1 MIVNK
6 PEKKKKL
13 SKYSGFLIVMA
24 IVFTAITGKLIYL
37 QVYKHEDYK
46 EQADTTSTKFVSD
59 TAPRGKIYD
68 EDGNVLAT
76 NIQTYAIKY
85 TKTEQ
90 ATKHFYETIDSIVGI
105 LAENDEKL
113 QDSLMLKVNENN
125 EPYFEYSSTSQ
136 EGKDSEELLFKR
148 DRGMNEPLEVDLRK
162 AEKLNE
168 EEDLTD
174 AQIDK
179 INEQLLEIGA
189 KETFE
194 YLVKAYD
201 LIDLLNPTDE
211 EKEKYNKMKAK
222 ELTSILLEKY
232 SYSELRTYMLIKD
245 ALKIQSLKGYK
256 SVTIAKNINRDTA
269 FTIYQK
275 LNDLPGIDITLEPVR
290 TYPYNELASS
300 VIGYLSPISSS
311 AKEKY
316 ELRGYDVS
324 TDLIG
329 VSGIE
334 SAFEEQLKGVKGG
347 TTVKVNSAG
356 RTTQELFKLESYPG
370 NNVHLTIDKNIQWV
384 AEQALADTMEEI
396 KTLDGGI
403 YSNANRGAVV
413 VTEVK
418 TGRILALVSL
428 PNYDPNEF
436 AISGQ
441 LSNEKTIEYF
451 SPDLESYG
459 QEFISGKGLNKTVD
473 DLFPKDSSGV
483 RQDLYDIYPRA
494 FYNYAT
500 QGLIPPGSTFK
511 IMTGIAGVESGA
523 ISADEVIYDYHTFD
537 QHKELGSSFAPTCL
551 GYHGNVGM
559 AAALEVSCNYFFYET
574 GYRIYKNGG
583 SNIAALDNLA
593 QYAWKFGLGVD
604 PNGQE
609 NPSTG
614 IEIEEN
620 FGQVYNFTSWKKRA
634 IASAKIDLA
643 NYLEQGSYAN
653 NGSTFVPVDYSKN
666 EEDEEDVKEAK
677 EKLKEKIYERFNQ
690 IGTGEDALGTDAFA
704 KYILNDVTNLMNVS
718 EKYAQNLDAYNAGR
732 SNPTTIE
739 EQAKKVANVIATFV
753 VQDKAS
759 EITSPA
765 QLIYASIGQ
774 GMNTFTPLQLA
785 QYVST
790 IANGGTRYKM
800 HLVDKVTTPD
810 GELVEEFSPQVLD
823 EIDLSEDTLRVVMD
837 GMSRV
842 NTEDSGTAAQAFSG
856 FPIATGGKTGTAD
869 FREDQYDLGRA
880 PYATY
885 LSFAPF
891 DDPEI
896 AVAVVAYDGGHGGY
910 VAKVARAVYEMYF
923 KDELLQT
930 NPDYA
935 SSSETFA
942 NYVLNVPEDNK
953 ETE

>member
-13 SKYSGFLIVMA
+13 SKYSGFLIIMA
-24 IVFTAITGKLIYL
+24 IVFTAIIGKLIYL
-37 QVYKHEDYK
+37 QVYKHDDYK

-68 EDGNVLAT
+68 QDGNVLAT
-76 NIQTYAIKY
+76 NTQTYAIKY
-85 TKTEQ
+85 TTTDE
-90 ATKHFYETIDSIVGI
+90 ATKHFYGTIDSIVEI
-105 LAENDEKL
+105 LSENGEAL
-113 QDSLMLKVNENN
+113 QDSLMLKVNESD
-125 EPYFEYSSTSQ
+125 EPYFEYSSTSE
-136 EGKDSEELLFKR
+136 EGKKSEELLFKR
-148 DRGMNEPLEVDLRK
+148 DRGMNEALEANLRK
-162 AEKLNE
+162 KEKLDE

-174 AQIDK
+174 DQIDK
-179 INEQLLEIGA
+179 INEQLLKITP
-189 KETFE
+189 KEAFE
-194 YLVKAYD
+194 YLVESYN

-211 EKEKYNKMKAK
+211 EKEKYKKMDGE
-222 ELTSILLEKY
+222 ELTSILLEHY
-232 SYSELRTYMLIKD
+232 SYGELRTYMLIKD

-256 SVTIAKNINRDTA
+256 SVSIAKNINRDTA

-300 VIGYLSPISSS
+300 VIGYLSPISSTD
-311 AKEKY
+311 KEKY

-347 TTVKVNSAG
+347 TTVKVNSTG

-370 NNVHLTIDKNIQWV
+370 NNVHLTIDKDIQWV
-384 AEQALADTMEEI
+384 AEKALSDTMDEI
-396 KTLDGGI
+396 RTKEGGI
-403 YSNANRGAVV
+403 YSNCNRGAVV
-413 VTEVK
+413 VSEVK

-428 PNYDPNEF
+428 PNYDPNDF

-451 SPDLESYG
+451 SPDLEKYG
-459 QEFISGKGLNKTVD
+459 EQYISSRGLTKTVD
-473 DLFPKDSSGV
+473 DLFPKDSSGT
-483 RQDLYDIYPRA
+483 RQDLYDIYPRS

-511 IMTGIAGVESGA
+511 VMTGIAGIESGA
-523 ISADEVIYDYHTFD
+523 ISANEEIYDYHTFN
-537 QHKELGSSFAPTCL
+537 QHSELGSSFAPTCL
-551 GYHGNVGM
+551 GYHGYVGL
-559 AAALEVSCNYFFYET
+559 ASALEVSCNYFFYET
-574 GYRIYKNGG
+574 GYRIYKSGG
-583 SNIAALDNLA
+583 SNIAALDTLA
-593 QYAWKFGLGVD
+593 QYAWRFGLGVD

-634 IASAKIDLA
+634 IASAKVELA
-643 NYLEQGSYAN
+643 NYLEQGNYPN
-653 NGSTFVPVDYSKN
+653 NGSTFVPLDYSKN
-666 EEDEEDVKEAK
+666 EEDEENVKEAK
-677 EKLKEKIYERFNQ
+677 EKLKEKIYDRFSQ

-704 KYILNDVTNLMNVS
+704 KYILNDVTNLMKVS
-718 EKYAQNLDAYNAGR
+718 AKYAQNLDVYNAGR
-732 SNPTTIE
+732 NTPTTIE
-739 EQAKKVANVIATFV
+739 DQAKKVANVIATFV
-753 VQDKAS
+753 AQDKAS

-774 GMNTFTPLQLA
+774 GMNTFTPLQLS

-800 HLVDKVTTPD
+800 HLVDKVTTPE
-810 GELVEEFSPQVLD
+810 GELVEEFSPQALD
-823 EIDLSEDTLRVVMD
+823 KIDLSEDTLNVIMD
-837 GMSRV
+837 GMSKV
-842 NTEDSGTAAQAFSG
+842 NTEDSGTAAQAFIG
-856 FPIATGGKTGTAD
+856 FPISTGGKTGTAD
-869 FREDQYDLGRA
+869 FRDDQYDLGRA

-885 LSFAPF
+885 VSFAPF

-896 AVAVVAYDGGHGGY
+896 SVVVVAYDGGHGGY

-930 NPDYA
+930 NPNYA
-935 SSSETFA
+935 SSSQTFA
-942 NYVLNVPEDNK
+942 DYVLNVPESNK
-953 ETE
+953 ESE